1 MTTDRTPTTAELIK
15 QLRELVA
22 QRRATT
28 GPGTRDM
35 KYSMGEHLDLIAIR
49 AADRL
54 EAAAL
59 VIEAARAAL
68 EVSRSS
74 MPLPHEGA
82 AALFAHYAIQQ
93 ALDRI
98 AEWEGQE

>member
-1 MTTDRTPTTAELIK
+1 MTENELDLDAPTTAELIK

-54 EAAAL
+54 EAA
-59 VIEAARAAL
+59 RAAL